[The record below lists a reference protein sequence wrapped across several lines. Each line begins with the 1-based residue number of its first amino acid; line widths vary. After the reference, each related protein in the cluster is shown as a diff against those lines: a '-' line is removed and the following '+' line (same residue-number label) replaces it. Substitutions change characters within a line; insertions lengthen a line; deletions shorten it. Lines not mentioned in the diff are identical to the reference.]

1 MSIIGLIQNEWVL
14 EIALMVL
21 LVAML
26 FHAVRL
32 ERALGVLR
40 RDKAALEEFIRGFN
54 DSTKQAQIGIDRL
67 KDVADGAARQIAKHV
82 DKAERLKGDLE
93 FLSLR
98 ADKVADRLEGVIEK
112 NKDREEGPAALLN
125 RVRMAGRDGAVEEG
139 RPPLAADGNRLRSQ
153 AERNLLTAL
162 KLGR

>member
-1 MSIIGLIQNEWVL
+1 MIELIQNEWVL
-14 EIALMVL
+14 EIALIVL

-40 RDKAALEEFIRGFN
+40 RDKAALEEFVRGFN
-54 DSTKQAQIGIDRL
+54 DSTRQAQIGIDRL

-98 ADKVADRLEGVIEK
+98 ADKVADRLESVIEK
-112 NKDREEGPAALLN
+112 NKDREDAPAAAQRLPPI
-125 RVRMAGRDGAVEEG
+125 AGQDGAAG
-139 RPPLAADGNRLRSQ
+139 DARQPLADAARLRSQ